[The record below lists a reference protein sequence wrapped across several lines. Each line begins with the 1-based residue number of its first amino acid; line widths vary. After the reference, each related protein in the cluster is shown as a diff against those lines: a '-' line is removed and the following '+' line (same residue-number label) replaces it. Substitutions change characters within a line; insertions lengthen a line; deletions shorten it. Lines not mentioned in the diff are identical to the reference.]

1 MKNNFLGVS
10 EETIAKYKPILAKP
24 VETTKEDIKQLVKNY
39 YDAVIKEDKDSI
51 NSIAEEINSYIDLDV
66 PEFNNYLT
74 YCFLTSINEILVR
87 LYGTD
92 LDFYVPEDPDLKF
105 IDYHERIALAS
116 IKEHGLTAEEVDLI
130 IQYNKE
136 SLEIYALT
144 FLGYDRNDFKPK
156 TVLSANLKNEA
167 VLLNSN
173 YTGINEIETSAK
185 LFYAMGKGRSFIN
198 D

>member
-24 VETTKEDIKQLVKNY
+24 VETTKEDIKQLVNNY

-51 NSIAEEINSYIDLDV
+51 NSIAEEIN
-66 PEFNNYLT
+66 
-74 YCFLTSINEILVR
+74 EILVR
-87 LYGTD
+87 LYGKD
-92 LDFYVPEDPDLKF
+92 LAFYVPEDPDLKF

-136 SLEIYALT
+136 KNDINSLSS
-144 FLGYDRNDFKPK
+144 LGYDLKDFKPK

-185 LFYAMGKGRSFIN
+185 LFYAMEKGFKRI
-198 D
+198 